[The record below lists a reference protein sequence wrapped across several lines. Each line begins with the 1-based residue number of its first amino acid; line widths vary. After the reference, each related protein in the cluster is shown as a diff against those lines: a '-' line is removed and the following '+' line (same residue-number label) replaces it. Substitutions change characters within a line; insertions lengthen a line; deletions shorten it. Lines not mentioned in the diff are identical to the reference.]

1 MIFTMYTNMLIPQVC
16 LKHANKY
23 TSKYLKSLV
32 EVKCYQKNFT
42 CLLQKYLQGK

>member
-1 MIFTMYTNMLIPQVC
+1 MYTNMLIPQVC

-32 EVKCYQKNFT
+32 EVKCYQKKLYMPAPKIFA
-42 CLLQKYLQGK
+42 G

>member
-1 MIFTMYTNMLIPQVC
+1 MYINVLIPQVC

-32 EVKCYQKNFT
+32 KAKCYQKNFT
-42 CLLQKYLQGK
+42 CLLRKYLQGK